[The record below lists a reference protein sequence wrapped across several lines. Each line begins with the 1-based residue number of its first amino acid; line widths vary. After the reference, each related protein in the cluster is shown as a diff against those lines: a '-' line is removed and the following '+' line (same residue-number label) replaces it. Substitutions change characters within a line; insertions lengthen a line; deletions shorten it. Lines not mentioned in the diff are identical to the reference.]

1 MTISEMFNSTNSV
14 DTESLIENI
23 GPAAM
28 DLLTGALGLF
38 GLGLN
43 FWSYKRVCHLR
54 EQLTSK
60 RILKCILLHDS
71 VGLTFNGVTYSALKL
86 GGIHLANYQS
96 TYVKVFQ
103 ILASG
108 SVLVSL
114 LYLALTAFDRALKA
128 IRPAVHR
135 TASNKRWVQTALFAA
150 PFIGYLLII
159 PGVKFCNFYQ
169 NDCRLNLL
177 SSEFQFLLPFSINVV
192 YFGFALFVMTVCN
205 SVVLFKSTF
214 MRSKRHRRTKRVI
227 EMSSRSYS
235 KSQQNSCARSINNPC
250 DPRNSKPIK
259 KADNQCRRANSDSE
273 RFKNKNTVKYL
284 NNYDFKPRTDG
295 PYEIST
301 RKTSRQSAA
310 ELDWDNMKDHF
321 ENIGQLNFSIKRQRK
336 QNLPSHDV
344 KMVGNGTSNKPNILR
359 LLILFNTSYTIL
371 VFAISYISNQGFKN
385 EGIENGS
392 EFALSFMQFATVV
405 NQMLTTLFLYMS
417 NQEFRQNLTPKNR
430 SSVEA

>member
-1 MTISEMFNSTNSV
+1 MTILEMFNSTTTL
-14 DTESLIENI
+14 DTDSLIENI

-38 GLGLN
+38 GLGLTL
-43 FWSYKRVCHLR
+43 WSYKRVCRLR
-54 EQLTSK
+54 EQLMSK
-60 RILKCILLHDS
+60 RILKFILLHDS

-114 LYLALTAFDRALKA
+114 LNLALTAFDRTLKA

-214 MRSKRHRRTKRVI
+214 LRSKRQQRNKRVI
-227 EMSSRSYS
+227 EMSSRSHS
-235 KSQQNSCARSINNPC
+235 KSQQNSCARSVNIPC
-250 DPRNSKPIK
+250 DTRIYKLNKQSP
-259 KADNQCRRANSDSE
+259 CRRNSDSD
-273 RFKNKNTVKYL
+273 RFKSTNTVKYL

-344 KMVGNGTSNKPNILR
+344 KMVGNGTPNKPNILR
-359 LLILFNTSYTIL
+359 LLIIFNTSYTIL
-371 VFAISYISNQGFKN
+371 VFTISYISNQGFKK
-385 EGIENGS
+385 EGDENGY